1 MRQQNRSIIEE
12 TLSRVAGCLG
22 LGLEKRDQGR
32 TAGFVLFD
40 LRDPDNVVFY
50 SMDPDDPVSLD
61 DAAEYLKKRLENL
74 DPDELELGQVVD
86 MLVGIISDARQGQ

>member
-1 MRQQNRSIIEE
+1 MRQQNRSILEE

-22 LGLEKRDQGR
+22 LGLEKRDQEGA
-32 TAGFVLFD
+32 AGFVLFD

-61 DAAEYLKKRLENL
+61 DIAKYLRKRLENL

-86 MLVGIISDARQGQ
+86 ILFRNIDDARQGQ